1 MLYGQPAEIEEKTTD
16 MFAAIMIVLT
26 FVLVLAFA
34 VQPLFVSKSTAIA
47 LDKVK
52 LETLQIEKL
61 SLYEQ
66 IKELELEFDMGN
78 VSSDDYQRNR
88 IELKREVSAVL
99 EQINSLSSKN

>member
-1 MLYGQPAEIEEKTTD
+1 MLSGQPAEVEAKKTD

-26 FVLVLAFA
+26 FVLVLVFA
-34 VQPLFVSKSTAIA
+34 VQPLFVPKGAAIA
-47 LDKVK
+47 SDKVK
-52 LETLQIEKL
+52 LETLEIRKL

-88 IELKREVSAVL
+88 IELKREVSMVL
-99 EQINSLSSKN
+99 EQLNSISSK

>member
-1 MLYGQPAEIEEKTTD
+1 MLSGQPAEVEEKKTD
-16 MFAAIMIVLT
+16 MFAVIMIVLT

-34 VQPLFVSKSTAIA
+34 VQPLFVSKSAAIA
-47 LDKVK
+47 SDKVK
-52 LETLQIEKL
+52 LEILEIRKL

-88 IELKREVSAVL
+88 IELKREVSMVL
-99 EQINSLSSKN
+99 EQLNSISSK

>member
-1 MLYGQPAEIEEKTTD
+1 LLSGQPAEVEEKKTD

-34 VQPLFVSKSTAIA
+34 VQPLFVSKGTAIA
-47 LDKVK
+47 SDKVK
-52 LETLQIEKL
+52 LETLEIQKL

-88 IELKREVSAVL
+88 IELKREVSMVL
-99 EQINSLSSKN
+99 EQLNSISSE

>member
-1 MLYGQPAEIEEKTTD
+1 MLYGQPAEVEEKTTD

-47 LDKVK
+47 LDRVK

-61 SLYEQ
+61 SLYDN
-66 IKELELEFDMGN
+66 F
-78 VSSDDYQRNR
+78 
-88 IELKREVSAVL
+88 
-99 EQINSLSSKN
+99 